1 MNPMNRRSFLRQG
14 VLRLGGLYFGLH
26 ALPGIAAAEV
36 SRATA
41 KVKAFFPANGP
52 FAEVTGSFS
61 STAFSGDEYRHPH
74 DLLWHIDEYVQKKG
88 GRPATLTA
96 DLDTII
102 VGGGMAGLLAAYQ
115 VRDRNWTL
123 FEQASRLGGNAKS
136 ETFQGSS
143 FSLGPAYVT
152 SPEPGSSE
160 EKFLSETGLL
170 AESRRE
176 APEEARVLFGG
187 LRNLWGGETDPSARL
202 DAERMENTLSRIYEE
217 AFPEIPFREG
227 EGLPRHALAALDGK
241 SAADWLR
248 EQGKLHSH
256 LHEYFQLYCWSSF
269 GGSLDEIS
277 AAQFLNFVAS
287 ETKGV
292 LAFPGGNGAIARRLH
307 EILLRA
313 PGGEGRLRSSTL
325 VLEVKEAGDGVEVLV
340 EAPDGTLALYRARA
354 VIVAAPKYVARMIL
368 RKSLD
373 ARREALWRELPYR
386 AYAVAN
392 VLLKEKISSPAF
404 DLYCLRG
411 SVPDTPSFGRRTDR
425 PVTDLIL
432 AGWAGRDS
440 AGPSVLTAYRPYPLD
455 GARNFLMG
463 PNLHERV
470 QKEIAADI
478 AIWVEQLGLDPSVV
492 AGIRLSLW
500 GHSVPLAQKGLFASG
515 ALEEIGAPLGTRIF
529 FANQDN
535 YMNPSF
541 ESCLA
546 SAEDAGA
553 RVGRLLG

>member
-1 MNPMNRRSFLRQG
+1 MNSINRRTFLRQG
-14 VLRLGGLYFGLH
+14 ALRLGGLYLGLQ
-26 ALPGIAAAEV
+26 AWPQLAAAEW
-36 SRATA
+36 SRVRTLDAQ
-41 KVKAFFPANGP
+41 PANGP
-52 FAEVTGSFS
+52 FAEVSGPFA

-88 GRPATLTA
+88 GRPTALTA
-96 DLDTII
+96 EVDTII
-102 VGGGMAGLLAAYQ
+102 VGGGISGLLAAYQ
-115 VRDRNWTL
+115 VRDKNWML

-136 ETFQGSS
+136 ETFQGAAY
-143 FSLGPAYVT
+143 SLGPAYVT
-152 SPEPGSSE
+152 VPEPGSSE
-160 EKFLSETGLL
+160 EKFLRDTGLL
-170 AESRRE
+170 AEARHE

-187 LRNLWGGETDPSARL
+187 LRNLWDGSTDPAARA
-202 DAERMENTLSRIYEE
+202 DAARMEETLRRIYED
-217 AFPEIPFREG
+217 AFPEIPLKSGGLDRE
-227 EGLPRHALAALDGK
+227 ALAALDRQ

-248 EQGKLHSH
+248 AQGNLHPH
-256 LHEYFQLYCWSSF
+256 LVEYFQLYCWSSF
-269 GGSLDEIS
+269 GGSLDELS

-307 EILLRA
+307 EILLRSPA
-313 PGGEGRLRSSTL
+313 GEARIRSSTL
-325 VLEVKEAGDGVEVLV
+325 VLEVKEAGNGVEVLV
-340 EAPDGTLALYRARA
+340 EAADGTLQLHRARA
-354 VIVAAPKYVARMIL
+354 VVVAAPKYVARMIL

-373 ARREALWRELPYR
+373 SARDQLWNELPYR

-392 VLLKEKISSPAF
+392 VLLKEKITSPAF

-411 SVPDTPSFGRRTDR
+411 AVPDTPSFGRRTDR
-425 PVTDLIL
+425 PVTDLIF
-432 AGWAGRDS
+432 GNWADRDAS
-440 AGPSVLTAYRPYPLD
+440 GPTVLTAYRPYPLD

-470 QKEIAADI
+470 QKEIGADI
-478 AIWVEQLGLDPSVV
+478 AVWLGQLGYDPGIV

-515 ALEEIGAPLGTRIF
+515 ALERIGAPLGARIF

-546 SAEDAGA
+546 SAEDAGV
-553 RVGRLLG
+553 RVRQLLG